1 MLNSKQVKEIVW
13 KKGKISKIGN
23 KEREDIERRRGKDV
37 NSQRKTNSEQKA

>member
-23 KEREDIERRRGKDV
+23 KQATGGKKNQWNEKPDT
-37 NSQRKTNSEQKA
+37 SKYH